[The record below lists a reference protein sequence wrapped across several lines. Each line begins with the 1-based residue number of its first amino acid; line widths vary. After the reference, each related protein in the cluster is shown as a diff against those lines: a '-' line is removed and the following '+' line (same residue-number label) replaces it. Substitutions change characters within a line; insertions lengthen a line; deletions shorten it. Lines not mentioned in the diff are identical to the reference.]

1 MTYEG
6 IAKGKV
12 IEFTEPLPYNGEAV
26 RVSVEP
32 IRNRTAPGSA
42 ESLLS
47 AIAQSP
53 RLDSQDV
60 DELEREIERGTLPV
74 RTDGLFNASK

>member
-6 IAKGKV
+6 IARGKF
-12 IEFTEPLPYNGEAV
+12 IEFIEPLPFDGQAV

-32 IRNRTAPGSA
+32 IVNRTQPSST
-42 ESLLS
+42 EILLS
-47 AIAQSP
+47 AIKQSP
-53 RLDSQDV
+53 HLVSQDV

-74 RTDGLFNASK
+74 QDDGLFNATK